1 MNNKTTEEIQQE
13 RIDILKET
21 IEIINSRLLIKEE
34 HIQTLIEKI
43 DVLKHT
49 IEIDKITIQTQEKTI
64 SSLKGALDIIKILN
78 NK

>member
-43 DVLKHT
+43 DTLNN
-49 IEIDKITIQTQEKTI
+49 
-64 SSLKGALDIIKILN
+64 LN
-78 NK
+78 NKSNE